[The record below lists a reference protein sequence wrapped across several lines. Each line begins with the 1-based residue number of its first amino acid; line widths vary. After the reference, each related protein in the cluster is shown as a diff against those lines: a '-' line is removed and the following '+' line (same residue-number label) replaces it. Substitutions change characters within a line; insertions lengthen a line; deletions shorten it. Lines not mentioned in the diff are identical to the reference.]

1 MEDSMTDITTA
12 IDRYFAV
19 WNETDP
25 TRRRDLIANTWSDDA
40 TYLDPL
46 LAAEGQEG
54 IDAMVAAVHDQ
65 FPGHRFRQT
74 GEADSH
80 NDRVR
85 FTWELVGPGATSPLI
100 AGTDFGIIAADG
112 RLQSVTGFLDL
123 MPAMPESPDAVE
135 TGVNVS

>member
-1 MEDSMTDITTA
+1 MEGSMTDVTTVL
-12 IDRYFAV
+12 DGYFAV

-25 TRRRDLIANTWSDDA
+25 TRRRDLIARTWSDDA

-46 LAAEGQEG
+46 LAAEGPDG
-54 IDAMVAAVHDQ
+54 IDAMVAGVHEQ

-74 GEADSH
+74 GESDSY

-100 AGTDFGIIAADG
+100 AGTDFGVITADG
-112 RLQSVTGFLDL
+112 RLQSITGFLDL
-123 MPAMPESPDAVE
+123 MPAMPESPDVVGA
-135 TGVNVS
+135 GANVS